1 MERVMNL
8 PAACRIAFT
17 YYLRTDDHHV
27 FTLAKQKSHT
37 ETVRLLYP
45 GRELYIFITGNN
57 LLKSIE
63 IQRSFSLFLIVN
75 WV

>member
-1 MERVMNL
+1 MERVMNV

-45 GRELYIFITGNN
+45 GRGLYTFITCDNP
-57 LLKSIE
+57 LK
-63 IQRSFSLFLIVN
+63 FTLI
-75 WV
+75 

>member
-45 GRELYIFITGNN
+45 GRELNPY
-57 LLKSIE
+57 
-63 IQRSFSLFLIVN
+63 SL
-75 WV
+75 